1 MKNDWRITAGVL
13 LFFAAVTVFQL
24 WPLPLHPGDSIYETI
39 DSVLNTWIMARVQQ
53 NLMTHPADLFRGNI
67 FFPTAGT
74 LRFSEVLLPQSLLS
88 LPVYYFTR
96 NPVLSYNL
104 VLFLCYFLN
113 AYAMFLLVRYL
124 TGRNFPGIVA
134 GLIFAFSTYQIQHIT
149 HLQLLSAWLI
159 PLAFLSLHKFFDRQ
173 RGKDAV
179 WFAVAFVLQALACIY
194 YGLFFMT
201 ILALGLPLFFALHKK
216 AWKPAP
222 LVKLAVPLLAGGGA
236 LAFFAR
242 PYFSLLKDFDLKRD
256 LTAGADLVNYLAVF
270 YQNVFLGDRLSRL
283 GSYEFYLF
291 PGIIALFF
299 AGLYI
304 YQKRVLFRV
313 TPLFI
318 RRISVLVIMG
328 CLILAVLI
336 FVFDGISINLGLFT
350 LSGHNLSKPVY
361 FALVVIF
368 LLLLLSLIF
377 YALKNADGNG
387 EGRMLFL
394 YLPLLAWALFLSFGG
409 IFTFAGHSSAMLP
422 LPFKWLHEHV
432 PGFSG
437 IRVASRY
444 AVFVLLSTAVLA
456 GYGIKVFWDE
466 LKTRNIKVYLAVGII
481 LWLNLEYLSIPQQR
495 LTLPTKFDLPATY
508 LWLKSQPGD
517 FAVIE
522 LPFHQF
528 IGDDAVDMYFSLF
541 HKKSLVNG
549 YSGFIPPSLNYIR
562 QVFLAFPSKAC
573 LDILQTTNVKYVI
586 LHWKRW
592 KEDKAARVERRIQE
606 QYGDSLRL
614 VQTFQYTFKKPNA
627 FDQELGEDAVY
638 EVLPRPAKAE
648 PSPRFEELSPEE
660 WSVSSEQHAELLPFL
675 HDGRLDTRWTTEGL
689 KKTGDSLSVEFKKQ
703 EPIRQIRLYCGKYP
717 QEYAIDL
724 EVTVFSDGGWRK
736 PAEPGYS
743 TGAFVI
749 NLVKKPKEAVQV
761 IDLDGQEIRSLK
773 IVQVGSDRQSHW
785 SVTEMKIFKSP

>member
-1 MKNDWRITAGVL
+1 MKNDWRITAGIL

-24 WPLPLHPGDSIYETI
+24 WPLPLHPGDSVYETI
-39 DSVLNTWIMARVQQ
+39 DSILNTWIMARVQQ
-53 NLMTHPADLFRGNI
+53 NLLTHPANLFSGNI

-74 LRFSEVLLPQSLLS
+74 LRFSEVLLPQSILS
-88 LPVYYFTR
+88 FPVYFFTR
-96 NPVLSYNL
+96 NPVLSYNF

-124 TGRNFPGIVA
+124 TGRNFSGMAA

-149 HLQLLSAWLI
+149 HLQLLSSWLI
-159 PLAFLSLHKFFDRQ
+159 PLAFLSLHKFFEGERA
-173 RGKDAV
+173 KYAV
-179 WFAVAFVLQALACIY
+179 WFAVTFVLQSLACIY

-201 ILALGLPLFFALHKK
+201 ILALGLPLFFALNKK
-216 AWKPAP
+216 TWKPAP
-222 LVKLAVPLLAGGGA
+222 LVKLALPLLAGGSA

-242 PYFSLLKDFDLKRD
+242 PYFSLLKEFDLKRG

-291 PGIIALFF
+291 PGILALFF

-304 YQKRVLFRV
+304 YQKRAVFRV

-318 RRISVLVIMG
+318 RRISVLLIMG
-328 CLILAVLI
+328 SLFLALLI

-361 FALVVIF
+361 FALAVGF
-368 LLLLLSLIF
+368 LSLLLALIS

-387 EGRMLFL
+387 EGRRLLL
-394 YLPLLAWALFLSFGG
+394 YLALLAWALFLSFGG
-409 IFTFAGHSSAMLP
+409 IFTFAGHTSASLP

-437 IRVASRY
+437 IRVPSRY
-444 AVFVLLSTAVLA
+444 AVFVLLSMAILA
-456 GYGIKVFWDE
+456 GYGIKVLWDE
-466 LKTRNIKVYLAVGII
+466 LKSRNIKVYLAVGII
-481 LWLNLEYLSIPQQR
+481 FWLNLEYLSIPQQR
-495 LTLPTKFDLPATY
+495 SILPTKADLPATY

-541 HKKSLVNG
+541 HNKNLVNG

-562 QVFLAFPSKAC
+562 QVFPAFPSKAC
-573 LDILQTTNVKYVI
+573 LDILQTMGVKYVI
-586 LHWKRW
+586 LHGNRW
-592 KEDKAARVERRIQE
+592 KADKAARVERRIRE
-606 QYGDSLRL
+606 QCADSLRL
-614 VQTFQYTFKKPNA
+614 VQTFKYASKKPNA
-627 FDQELGEDAVY
+627 FDKELGEDTVY
-638 EVLPRPAKAE
+638 EVLPGPAKAE
-648 PSPRFEELSPEE
+648 PAPMLEELPPEE

-675 HDGRLDTRWTTEGL
+675 HDGRLDTRWTAEGF
-689 KKTGDSLSVEFKKQ
+689 KKTGDSLSVEFKNQ
-703 EPIRQIRLYCGKYP
+703 ERIRQIRLYCGKYP
-717 QEYAIDL
+717 QGYAIDL

-736 PAEPGYS
+736 SAEPGYS

-749 NLVKKPKEAVQV
+749 NLVKAPKEAVQV
-761 IDLDGQEIRSLK
+761 INLDGQEIRSFK
-773 IVQVGSDRQSHW
+773 IVQVGSDQLSQW
-785 SVTEMKIFKSP
+785 SVAEMKIFKSP

>member
-1 MKNDWRITAGVL
+1 MKNDWRITTGVI
-13 LFFAAVTVFQL
+13 LFFAAVTIFQL
-24 WPLPLHPGDSIYETI
+24 WPLPLHPGDSVCETI
-39 DSVLNTWIMARVQQ
+39 DSILNTWIMARVQQ
-53 NLMTHPADLFRGNI
+53 NLITHPADLFRGNI

-113 AYAMFLLVRYL
+113 AYVMFLLVRYL
-124 TGRNFPGIVA
+124 TGRNFSGIAA

-149 HLQLLSAWLI
+149 HLQLLSCWLI
-159 PLAFLSLHKFFDRQ
+159 PLAFLSLHKFFKRQ
-173 RGKDAV
+173 RWKDAV
-179 WFAVAFVLQALACIY
+179 WFALTFVLQALACIY

-201 ILALGLPLFFALHKK
+201 ILALGLPLLFALNKR

-222 LVKLAVPLLAGGGA
+222 LIKLAVPLLAGGGA
-236 LAFFAR
+236 LALFAH
-242 PYFSLLKDFDLKRD
+242 PYFSLLTDFDLKRD

-291 PGIIALFF
+291 PGILALFF
-299 AGLYI
+299 AGLYV
-304 YQKRVLFRV
+304 YQKRALFRV

-318 RRISVLVIMG
+318 RRISIFVIMG
-328 CLILAVLI
+328 CFVSAVLI
-336 FVFDGISINLGLFT
+336 FVFDGISINIGLFI

-361 FALVVIF
+361 FALVIIF
-368 LLLLLSLIF
+368 LSLLLSLIF
-377 YALKNADGNG
+377 YALQNTDRNG

-394 YLPLLAWALFLSFGG
+394 YFPLLVWALFLSFGG
-409 IFTFAGHSSAMLP
+409 IFTFAGHSSAILP

-437 IRVASRY
+437 VRVPSRY
-444 AVFVLLSTAVLA
+444 AVFVLFSTAVLA
-456 GYGIKVFWDE
+456 GHGLKVFWDE
-466 LKTRNIKVYLAVGII
+466 LKTRNVKVYLAAGII

-495 LTLPTKFDLPATY
+495 STLPTKADLPTTY
-508 LWLKSQPGD
+508 LWLKGQPGD

-541 HKKSLVNG
+541 HKKNLVNG

-562 QVFLAFPSKAC
+562 QVFPAFPSKAC
-573 LDILQTTNVKYVI
+573 LDILQTMNVKYVI
-586 LHWKRW
+586 LHLKRW
-592 KEDKAARVERRIQE
+592 KADKAARVEQRIQE
-606 QYGDSLRL
+606 QCGDSLRL
-614 VQTFQYTFKKPNA
+614 VQTFRYAFKKPNA

-638 EVLPRPAKAE
+638 EVLPGPAKAE
-648 PSPRFEELSPEE
+648 PPSMLKELSPEE
-660 WSVSSEQHAELLPFL
+660 WSVSSEQHPELFPFL
-675 HDGRLDTRWTTEGL
+675 HDDRLDTRWTTEGL
-689 KKTGDSLSVEFKKQ
+689 KKTGDSLFVEFKKQ
-703 EPIRQIRLYCGKYP
+703 ERIRQIRLYCGKYP
-717 QEYAIDL
+717 LDCAVDL

-736 PAEPGYS
+736 SAEPGYS
-743 TGAFVI
+743 AGAFAV

-773 IVQVGSDRQSHW
+773 IVQVGSDPQSHW
-785 SVTEMKIFKSP
+785 SVAEMKIFKSP